1 MILKRKGYRLLR
13 LLRIVVSLIVMV
25 ATAIAVGLGYDCFLS
40 RWQLVPAALVGAG
53 EWLLMWAA
61 VTALFGRLY
70 CSTACPLGTLQDCL
84 IRLRR
89 RRRGFFFSPCR
100 STLRWIFASIIV
112 IAAILGI
119 GLIVKALDPSAIFA
133 FEVSSLVA
141 PWISATAFSL
151 FTAIAALVVLAALAA
166 FAIARGRLVCNTICP
181 VGTIL
186 GAFSRLS
193 LFQIDID
200 TDKCTG
206 CGLCTARC
214 KAECIDPQSHTV
226 DFTRCVVCFDCM
238 ASCPN
243 DAISLSRGRHQ
254 LQWPLLQD
262 VTPEATA
269 FKTPE
274 TSSGQTRRV

>member
-1 MILKRKGYRLLR
+1 MILHRKGYSRLR
-13 LLRIVVSLIVMV
+13 LLRIVVSLAVMV
-25 ATAIAVGLGYDCFLS
+25 ATAITVGLGYDCFLS
-40 RWQLVPAALVGAG
+40 KWQLVPAALVGAG

-89 RRRGFFFSPCR
+89 RRRGFFHSPAR
-100 STLRWIFASIIV
+100 PMLRWFFVIV
-112 IAAILGI
+112 IVAAAILGI
-119 GLIVKALDPSAIFA
+119 GFLVRWLDPSQVFA
-133 FEVSSLVA
+133 FEVDKLLA

-151 FTAIAALVVLAALAA
+151 ATGIAAVVVLAVIA
-166 FAIARGRLVCNTICP
+166 AIAIMRGRLLCNTLCP
-181 VGTIL
+181 VGTVL

-193 LFQIDID
+193 LFQIDIN

-226 DFTRCVVCFDCM
+226 DFSRCVVCFDCV

-243 DAISLSRGRHQ
+243 DAITMRRGRHQ
-254 LQWPLLQD
+254 LQWPMLQEIA
-262 VTPEATA
+262 PEPTA
-269 FKTPE
+269 FKAPE
-274 TSSGQTRRV
+274 PDGAKS